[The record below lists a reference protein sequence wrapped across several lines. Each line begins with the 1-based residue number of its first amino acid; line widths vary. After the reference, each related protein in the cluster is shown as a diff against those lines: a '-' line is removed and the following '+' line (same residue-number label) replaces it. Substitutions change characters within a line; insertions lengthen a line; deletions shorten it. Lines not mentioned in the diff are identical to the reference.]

1 MFGPGLE
8 MSTSPIVRKII
19 QDKTGLFKAT
29 GMFPGKFDGEYGY
42 CFAYTLSSAA
52 TVQQ

>member
-29 GMFPGKFDGEYGY
+29 GMFPGKFDGKCIVWFSWYINK
-42 CFAYTLSSAA
+42 L
-52 TVQQ
+52 